1 VRSGCWR
8 VDRALGL
15 SGLDEVRRIEV
26 PFNDVGE
33 GGEVRL
39 RGAFTRGYQ
48 APTFETQGKQGSA
61 DANLRRRGVLG
72 WMSATCGSNS
82 ELPLSNDC
90 DDESFAQDAACAGA
104 FV

>member
-8 VDRALGL
+8 VDRAFGL

-39 RGAFTRGYQ
+39 RGAFTRGYKV
-48 APTFETQGKQGSA
+48 PPFETQGTGLGGRQPPLQG
-61 DANLRRRGVLG
+61 
-72 WMSATCGSNS
+72 
-82 ELPLSNDC
+82 
-90 DDESFAQDAACAGA
+90 CARMDVRHLWFEFGA
-104 FV
+104 STFQ